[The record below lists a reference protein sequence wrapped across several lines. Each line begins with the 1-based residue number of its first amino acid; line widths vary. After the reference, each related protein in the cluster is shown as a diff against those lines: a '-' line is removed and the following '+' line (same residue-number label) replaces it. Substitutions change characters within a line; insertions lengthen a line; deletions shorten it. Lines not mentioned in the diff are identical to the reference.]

1 MASFTRTIP
10 VNAPNTDYEAAAMVS
25 SISTMPPRS
34 AASSN
39 KIPRHHEIAQQLYKA
54 LCNAKTFSQLEQAY
68 SDYEEFKRIE
78 GNISGH
84 YGKMKSRNIMDNDFG
99 KRINE
104 KAAEVQEKIDIMVEK
119 LPPEF
124 SRDTEWKEHFR
135 QDSDSSDYL
144 SSDDEGA
151 SKVGGRRRR
160 RKSKKRKKKKKKKT
174 RKKRKKR
181 KTSKKRKLRKKKK
194 KKQIESKYMERKRL
208 SYR

>member
-1 MASFTRTIP
+1 
-10 VNAPNTDYEAAAMVS
+10 
-25 SISTMPPRS
+25 MPS
-34 AASSN
+34 EDASSN

-54 LCNAKTFSQLEQAY
+54 LCNAKTFSQLAY

-104 KAAEVQEKIDIMVEK
+104 KAAEVLEKIDIMVEK

-160 RKSKKRKKKKKKKT
+160 RKSKKRKRKKKKT

-181 KTSKKRKLRKKKK
+181 KTRQKKK
-194 KKQIESKYMERKRL
+194 IT
-208 SYR
+208 